1 MMIVVGRF
9 ENVARKA
16 MEALWVRRSNIDL
29 VGSTIHTHTGRWLQ
43 THSGIGA
50 GIDSFYEYL
59 LKAYIMFG
67 DDEMLEWFTTAY
79 KAVQDHT
86 LWGPW
91 NVEVSM
97 NKGKWQPHSFRVSA
111 LQVSW
116 NQRI

>member
-1 MMIVVGRF
+1 VVHRF
-9 ENVARKA
+9 ERAARRSLK
-16 MEALWVRRSNIDL
+16 ALWDRRSSLNL
-29 VGSTIHTHTGRWLQ
+29 VGSTIHTQTGRWLQ

-67 DDEMLEWFTTAY
+67 DEEMLEWFNAAY
-79 KAVQDHT
+79 AAVQDHT

-97 NKGKWQPHSFRVSA
+97 ARGKWQPHSFRISA
-111 LQVSW
+111 LQVRHRYS
-116 NQRI
+116 